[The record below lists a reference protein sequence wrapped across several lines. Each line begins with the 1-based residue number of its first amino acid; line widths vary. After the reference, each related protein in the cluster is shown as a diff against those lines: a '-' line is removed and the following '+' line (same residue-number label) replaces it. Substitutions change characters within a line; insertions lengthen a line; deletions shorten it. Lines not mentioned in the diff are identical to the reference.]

1 MELELTEE
9 QKLLQKTLR
18 DFAHKEI
25 LPGIAE
31 RDQKGEFPWRIIQ
44 GLARLGLMGMLI
56 PEVYGGIG
64 TDHLTYT
71 LAVEELARFDASLA
85 LTVSAHNSLCLSHI
99 YKFCTEEQK
108 RQFLP
113 PLARGECLGAWAL
126 TEPQAGSDASALETT
141 AVLKG
146 DKWILNGRKVFITQG
161 SVAEVY
167 VAMASTDKSKGKGG
181 ISAFIVE
188 RGTAGFSVGRRE
200 EKLGMRCSDTAELVL
215 EDCTIPRGNLLG
227 GLNEGY
233 TQFLEVLEGG
243 RIGIGAMAVG
253 IARGCLE
260 EALKYSKQREQFGR
274 PICDFQAIQWM
285 LADMATEIDA
295 ARMLVHK
302 AAWLKD
308 KGKRCPLEA
317 SQAKLF
323 ASEVA
328 MKAATKAVQ
337 IFGGYGYMKDYP
349 VERYFRDAKLCEIGE
364 GTSEVQRLIISREL
378 LK

>member
-9 QKLLQKTLR
+9 QKLLQRTLR

-31 RDQKGEFPWRIIQ
+31 RDLKGEFPWRIIQ
-44 GLARLGLMGMLI
+44 GLARLGLMGLLV
-56 PEVYGGIG
+56 PETYGGIG
-64 TDHLTYT
+64 TDYLTYT
-71 LAVEELARFDASLA
+71 LAVEELARFDASVA

-99 YKFCTEEQK
+99 YKFGTEEQK

-141 AVLKG
+141 AIPKG

-161 SVAEVY
+161 SLAEVY
-167 VAMASTDKSKGKGG
+167 VVMTSTDKSKGRGG
-181 ISAFIVE
+181 ISAFVVE
-188 RGTAGFSVGRRE
+188 KGTAGLSVGRRE
-200 EKLGMRCSDTAELVL
+200 EKLGMRCSDTAELIL
-215 EDCTIPRGNLLG
+215 EDCTIPRDNLLG
-227 GLNEGY
+227 RLNGGY
-233 TQFLEVLEGG
+233 MDFLEVLEGG

-308 KGKRCPLEA
+308 QGKRCPLEA

-328 MKAATKAVQ
+328 MRAATKAVQ
-337 IFGGYGYMKDYP
+337 IFGGYGYMKDYH

-364 GTSEVQRLIISREL
+364 GTSEVQRLVISKEL

>member
-9 QKLLQKTLR
+9 QKLLQRTLR

-31 RDQKGEFPWRIIQ
+31 RDLKGEFPWRIIQ
-44 GLARLGLMGMLI
+44 GLARLGLMGLLI
-56 PEVYGGIG
+56 PETYGGIG
-64 TDHLTYT
+64 TDYLTYA
-71 LAVEELARFDASLA
+71 LAVEELARFDASVT

-99 YKFCTEEQK
+99 YKFGTEEQK

-141 AVLKG
+141 AIPKG

-161 SVAEVY
+161 SLAEVY
-167 VAMASTDKSKGKGG
+167 VVMASTDKSKGRGG
-181 ISAFIVE
+181 ISAFVVE
-188 RGTAGFSVGRRE
+188 KGTAGLSEGRRE
-200 EKLGMRCSDTAELVL
+200 EKLGMRCSDTAELIL
-215 EDCTIPRGNLLG
+215 EDCTIPRDNLLG
-227 GLNEGY
+227 RLNGGY
-233 TQFLEVLEGG
+233 MDFLEVLEGG

-308 KGKRCPLEA
+308 QGKRCPLEA

-328 MKAATKAVQ
+328 MRAATKAVQ

-364 GTSEVQRLIISREL
+364 GTSEIQRLIISKEL

>member
-31 RDQKGEFPWRIIQ
+31 RDRKGEFPWPVIQ
-44 GLARLGLMGMLI
+44 GLAGLGLMGMLV
-56 PEVYGGIG
+56 PETYGGIG
-64 TDHLTYT
+64 AGYLTYA
-71 LAVEELARFDASLA
+71 LAIEELARFDASVA

-99 YKFCTEEQK
+99 YKFGTEEQK
-108 RQFLP
+108 KKFLP
-113 PLARGECLGAWAL
+113 PLARGERLCAWAL
-126 TEPQAGSDASALETT
+126 TEPQAGSDASAIETT

-146 DKWILNGRKVFITQG
+146 DKWILNGTKAFITQG
-161 SVAEVY
+161 SLAEVY

-188 RGTAGFSVGRRE
+188 KGAAGLSTGRRE
-200 EKLGMRCSDTAELVL
+200 EKLGMRCSDTAEVIL
-215 EDCTIPRGNLLG
+215 EDCSIPGDNLLG
-227 GLNEGY
+227 KLNEGY
-233 TQFLEVLEGG
+233 TELLEVLEGG
-243 RIGIGAMAVG
+243 RIGIGATAVG

-260 EALKYSKQREQFGR
+260 EALKYSIQRKQFGQ

-295 ARMLVHK
+295 ARMLIHK

-308 KGKRCPLEA
+308 QGKRCPLEA
-317 SQAKLF
+317 SRAKLF
-323 ASEVA
+323 ASETA
-328 MKAATKAVQ
+328 MRAAPKAIQ
-337 IFGGYGYMKDYP
+337 ILGGYGYMKDYH

-364 GTSEVQRLIISREL
+364 GTSEIQRLVISREL
-378 LK
+378 LR

>member
-25 LPGIAE
+25 LPGIVE

-44 GLARLGLMGMLI
+44 GLARLGLMGMLV
-56 PEVYGGIG
+56 PGTYGGTG
-64 TDHLTYT
+64 ADYLTYA
-71 LAVEELARFDASLA
+71 LGIEELARFDASVA

-99 YKFCTEEQK
+99 YKFGTEEQK
-108 RQFLP
+108 RKFLP
-113 PLARGECLGAWAL
+113 PLARGERLCAWAL
-126 TEPQAGSDASALETT
+126 TEPQAGSDASAIETT
-141 AVLKG
+141 AILKG
-146 DKWILNGRKVFITQG
+146 DKWILNGTKVFITQG
-161 SVAEVY
+161 SLAEVY
-167 VAMASTDKSKGKGG
+167 VVMACTDKSKGKGG
-181 ISAFIVE
+181 ISAFIVKK
-188 RGTAGFSVGRRE
+188 GTAGLSTGRRE
-200 EKLGMRCSDTAELVL
+200 EKLGMRCSDTAELIL
-215 EDCTIPRGNLLG
+215 EDCSVPEDNLLG
-227 GLNEGY
+227 RLNGGY
-233 TQFLEVLEGG
+233 TELLEVLEGG
-243 RIGIGAMAVG
+243 RIGIGAIAVG

-260 EALKYSKQREQFGR
+260 EALRYSKQRKQFGQ

-308 KGKRCPLEA
+308 QGKRCPLET

-328 MKAATKAVQ
+328 MRAAIKAVQ
-337 IFGGYGYMKDYP
+337 MFGGYGYMKDYH

-364 GTSEVQRLIISREL
+364 GTSEVQRLVISREL

>member
-18 DFAHKEI
+18 DFAQKEI
-25 LPGIAE
+25 LPGIIE
-31 RDQKGEFPWRIIQ
+31 RDKQGEFPWRIIQ

-56 PEVYGGIG
+56 PEAYGGIG
-64 TDHLTYT
+64 VDHLTYA
-71 LAVEELARFDASLA
+71 LAIEELARFDASIA
-85 LTVSAHNSLCLSHI
+85 LTLSAHNSLGLSHI
-99 YKFCTEEQK
+99 YKFGTEEQK
-108 RQFLP
+108 GRFLP
-113 PLARGECLGAWAL
+113 PLARGERLCAWAL
-126 TEPQAGSDASALETT
+126 TEPQAGSDALAIETT
-141 AVLKG
+141 AIQKG

-161 SVAEVY
+161 SLAEVC
-167 VAMASTDKSKGKGG
+167 VVMARTDKSRGKEG
-181 ISAFIVE
+181 ISSFIVE
-188 RGTAGFSVGRRE
+188 KGTAGFSVGKRE
-200 EKLGMRCSDTAELVL
+200 EKLGMRCSDTAELIF
-215 EDCTIPRGNLLG
+215 EDCAIPKDNLLG
-227 GLNEGY
+227 RVNEGY
-233 TQFLEVLEGG
+233 AELLEVLEGG
-243 RIGIGAMAVG
+243 RIGMGAMAVG

-260 EALKYSKQREQFGR
+260 EALMYSKQRKQFGK

-285 LADMATEIDA
+285 LTDMATEIDA

-308 KGKRCPLEA
+308 QGKRCPLEA

-328 MKAATKAVQ
+328 MRAAIKAVQ
-337 IFGGYGYMKDYP
+337 ILGGYGYMKECH

-364 GTSEVQRLIISREL
+364 GTSEVQRLVISREL